1 VDVGISVAGSR
12 VRLNV
17 ADDGSGPPPGG
28 VEHLE
33 REGHMGLAGMRER
46 IGALGGSVRFGAS
59 RERGAALEV
68 VLPVDGAGTPEV
80 TGR

>member
-1 VDVGISVAGSR
+1 VDVGITVAGGR
-12 VRLNV
+12 VRLSV
-17 ADDGSGPPPGG
+17 ADDGRGPPADG

-46 IGALGGSVRFGAS
+46 ISALGGSVRFGAS

-68 VLPVDGAGTPEV
+68 VVPVDGAREV
-80 TGR
+80 AGS